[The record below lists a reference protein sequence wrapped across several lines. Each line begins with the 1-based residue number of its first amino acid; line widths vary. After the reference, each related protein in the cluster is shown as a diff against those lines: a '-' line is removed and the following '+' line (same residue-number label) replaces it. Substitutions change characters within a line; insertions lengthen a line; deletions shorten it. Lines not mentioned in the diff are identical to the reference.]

1 MIFHGLPLVPLG
13 SSADSGFFDDSNYSR
28 IGCYRGFGC
37 MQTIPNWGLVTMV
50 IHPFVTKEAPP
61 KDVRIGE
68 DFKTYSHIANIF
80 R

>member
-1 MIFHGLPLVPLG
+1 
-13 SSADSGFFDDSNYSR
+13 
-28 IGCYRGFGC
+28 